1 MKRFFIILFSLL
13 ILQAQAQDVNI
24 ALTASVSTS
33 YISPWESLAA
43 VNDGFTPAS
52 STDRAHG
59 TYGNWPSPDA
69 IQSIQYG
76 WPVYYSI
83 KKAEV
88 YWFEDGGGLLMP
100 TTAYL
105 EYWNGTS
112 WVFIADVPK
121 EKDMFNVV
129 DISGVITDSIRL
141 SMKNSSESVGVV
153 EWRVSGTPAKVAKTV
168 YIPNEWKNPAADI
181 PWDTATRARQSENFI
196 VAWGPL
202 AGVNPENASN
212 PDLRFNPQAVLDT
225 LESIYEFYIRNLKV
239 LEEKGNLAKYKIVI
253 TINNTWR
260 DNLYTG
266 WAFGSGWDNVI
277 GGMWVDPRSM
287 RENGWVVSHEFG
299 HTLQYMTSILYPGHG
314 FVDVSHA
321 GFFWETHAN
330 FLAIQRYPTFV
341 TATDLPRAANMGHYY
356 FGSPRKHYGDWY
368 LLQFLKD
375 RYGFDFV
382 SRIWRESDQPNK
394 EHPAQTIRRLLG
406 ITQDSMNNLIAE
418 YSMRR
423 AEWDFGNRAEIKAG
437 ESTLGREHFFKK
449 TTLLDSVSAGRFA
462 IPDNLAPQQYGSNIV
477 KLFPN
482 MEPGCTQPY
491 AYLKFAGHEDAAT
504 SSGWRYGFVS
514 VDAAGTCTYS
524 PVYKDKEVTYK
535 FPEGAVSYYLV
546 VTGAPNEYY
555 VHNNQFEIGFP
566 LLRRYPWE
574 IRLQGMIPEG
584 YQQNFRNTG
593 VAGAK
598 HTNGGGFV
606 AATASVA
613 ASAFVGPFAQVL
625 DRAQV
630 TGTARIEGKAVVRD
644 DARVSGA
651 AIVTDFAI
659 VGGNAEVSDNAKI
672 SKTAFV
678 YFGTV
683 VKNNATVTDNAVLY
697 YNKVNDNAKIYGN
710 AYSWGA
716 DNMGGTVQ
724 VGGDAEIGGICTAGR
739 YLQIPW
745 LSATATSPAR
755 PQCDGLT
762 DHPVNSDVNK
772 PYTLLPTEELS
783 FALNVDCGIVTG
795 LAQNRLPLVNAG
807 NDITITLPT
816 KSVQLSG
823 VATDPDG
830 QVVKYEW
837 KKITGPNPHTI
848 ISPAS
853 QTVMVNKLVEGIYTF
868 SFTAWDDRNGWAA
881 DTLKV
886 TVLKSITVPAT
897 NSTDI
902 VIPATLELR
911 PNPASNT
918 VTAWYPQTTGG
929 MLIINDV
936 KGRKLFARSLMAGT
950 STTLS
955 VQSLTPGVYFIKMAT
970 AEGKKYNHKLVVQR

>member
-1 MKRFFIILFSLL
+1 M
-13 ILQAQAQDVNI
+13 
-24 ALTASVSTS
+24 
-33 YISPWESLAA
+33 
-43 VNDGFTPAS
+43 
-52 STDRAHG
+52 
-59 TYGNWPSPDA
+59 
-69 IQSIQYG
+69 
-76 WPVYYSI
+76 
-83 KKAEV
+83 
-88 YWFEDGGGLLMP
+88 
-100 TTAYL
+100 
-105 EYWNGTS
+105 
-112 WVFIADVPK
+112 
-121 EKDMFNVV
+121 
-129 DISGVITDSIRL
+129 
-141 SMKNSSESVGVV
+141 
-153 EWRVSGTPAKVAKTV
+153 
-168 YIPNEWKNPAADI
+168 
-181 PWDTATRARQSENFI
+181 
-196 VAWGPL
+196 
-202 AGVNPENASN
+202 
-212 PDLRFNPQAVLDT
+212 
-225 LESIYEFYIRNLKV
+225 
-239 LEEKGNLAKYKIVI
+239 
-253 TINNTWR
+253 
-260 DNLYTG
+260 
-266 WAFGSGWDNVI
+266 
-277 GGMWVDPRSM
+277 
-287 RENGWVVSHEFG
+287 
-299 HTLQYMTSILYPGHG
+299 
-314 FVDVSHA
+314 
-321 GFFWETHAN
+321 
-330 FLAIQRYPTFV
+330 
-341 TATDLPRAANMGHYY
+341 
-356 FGSPRKHYGDWY
+356 
-368 LLQFLKD
+368 
-375 RYGFDFV
+375 
-382 SRIWRESDQPNK
+382 
-394 EHPAQTIRRLLG
+394 
-406 ITQDSMNNLIAE
+406 
-418 YSMRR
+418 
-423 AEWDFGNRAEIKAG
+423 
-437 ESTLGREHFFKK
+437 
-449 TTLLDSVSAGRFA
+449 
-462 IPDNLAPQQYGSNIV
+462 
-477 KLFPN
+477 
-482 MEPGCTQPY
+482 
-491 AYLKFAGHEDAAT
+491 
-504 SSGWRYGFVS
+504 
-514 VDAAGTCTYS
+514 
-524 PVYKDKEVTYK
+524 
-535 FPEGAVSYYLV
+535 
-546 VTGAPNEYY
+546 
-555 VHNNQFEIGFP
+555 
-566 LLRRYPWE
+566 
-574 IRLQGMIPEG
+574 
-584 YQQNFRNTG
+584 
-593 VAGAK
+593 
-598 HTNGGGFV
+598 
-606 AATASVA
+606 A

-929 MLIINDV
+929 MLIIIDV